1 MSTENTT
8 PEKDTAQPSDT
19 IEVSWEQIEKT
30 YTQRQSLA
38 QFERNVADFL
48 LDLEKQKTQL
58 ISQLSKAETD
68 LYNTAIELQSE
79 LGLSS
84 EFTYELK
91 MPSAA
96 GEVGYFIRK
105 ES

>member
-8 PEKDTAQPSDT
+8 PDQDTAQPSDT